1 MRDLR
6 AICFDLDDTL
16 WDVHRVLVRA
26 EAAVSAHLEAH
37 HPEFGARHPPAVR
50 MAARLELARAAPERA
65 HDLTWLRTE
74 SMRRLALGAGLPAR
88 VGDEAFE
95 VFMAHRNRVELFD
108 DVLPALRAL
117 GARYALATLSN
128 GNADLARIGLA
139 PHFAVTLNAISV
151 GAAKPDPR
159 AFGAVAQALGLRAEE
174 IAYVG
179 DDPHVDVHGARSAGM
194 HTVWVNR
201 DARAWPSEHAP
212 ATAAVRDLGELVERL
227 LTDQVV

>member
-16 WDVHRVLVRA
+16 WDVHSVLARA
-26 EAAVSAHLEAH
+26 EAAVSEHLAAH
-37 HPEFGARHPPAVR
+37 HPEFGQQHPPSVR
-50 MAARLELARAAPERA
+50 MAARLELARAMPDRA

-74 SMRRLALGAGLPAR
+74 SMRRLALAAGLPGRLGEETFA
-88 VGDEAFE
+88 
-95 VFMAHRNRVELFD
+95 VFMAYRNRVELYD

-117 GARYALATLSN
+117 GERFTLATLSN

-139 PHFAVTLNAISV
+139 SHFAVTLNAISV

-159 AFGAVAQALGLRAEE
+159 AFTAVAQALDLPAHD

-179 DDPHVDVHGARSAGM
+179 DGPHAGVLGARSAGM
-194 HTVWVNR
+194 RTVWINR
-201 DARAWPSEHAP
+201 GARPWPAEHAP
-212 ATAAVRDLGELVERL
+212 ATAAVRDLRELVEQL
-227 LTDQVV
+227 V